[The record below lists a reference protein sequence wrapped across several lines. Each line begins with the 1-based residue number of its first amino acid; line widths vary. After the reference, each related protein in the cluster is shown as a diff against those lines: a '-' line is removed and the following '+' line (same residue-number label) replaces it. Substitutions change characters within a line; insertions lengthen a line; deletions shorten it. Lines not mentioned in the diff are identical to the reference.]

1 MKNLKVTGST
11 FTSPDPESQRISGTR
26 SASGKSRGSR
36 NLESGV
42 RAQRTLT
49 TGSGQVL
56 TPDLA
61 LATRNRK

>member
-1 MKNLKVTGST
+1 MKVTGTT
-11 FTSPDPESQRISGTR
+11 FTQPDPQDQRISGTR

-36 NLESGV
+36 NLDSEV

-49 TGSGQVL
+49 TGSGQVP